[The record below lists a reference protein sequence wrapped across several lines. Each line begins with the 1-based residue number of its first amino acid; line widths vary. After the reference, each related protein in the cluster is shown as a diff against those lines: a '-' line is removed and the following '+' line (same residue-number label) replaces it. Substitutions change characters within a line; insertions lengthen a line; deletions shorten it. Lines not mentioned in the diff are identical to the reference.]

1 MHLYIYIYIVN
12 IHTLL
17 IYVKIQFNWS
27 TIPKPHN
34 PATHLQVLAKLSRV
48 QAAYASLEDR
58 LRLQEEVRASKTSG
72 NLMGKPSRSLKKGR
86 NHVRYSYV
94 LSRCWFV
101 SMGKSINGKK
111 RWGIDWLLKWWG
123 AVRSHVSDREWGET
137 NQTKVIN
144 TGNVGRIHKQ

>member
-1 MHLYIYIYIVN
+1 MHYIYIYTVN

-94 LSRCWFV
+94 LSRC
-101 SMGKSINGKK
+101 
-111 RWGIDWLLKWWG
+111 
-123 AVRSHVSDREWGET
+123 
-137 NQTKVIN
+137 
-144 TGNVGRIHKQ
+144 